1 MQDKADKF
9 NEKMRTIKK
18 LLNERLI
25 NEEEAVIMSGVEE
38 ADFNRLFN
46 DVVKVGN
53 GKISSEKSLESF
65 YKEDSVNDKK
75 KSLVTGGAGFIGST
89 LVDKLI
95 EIGHEVIVVDNLSS
109 GKKEY
114 LNSKA
119 KFYEVDIISEDLNK
133 VFADESRDGKIDYVF
148 HLAAQIDV
156 RKSVE
161 DPAMDNKINVLGG
174 LNVLENCYKYK
185 IEKIIFASTGGAI
198 YGEVERGLA
207 AENHKTLPMSP
218 YGVNKLTFEK
228 YLNYYYKTFGQ
239 KYIALR
245 LANVYG
251 PRQFKGGEA
260 GVIAIFI
267 DNAVHNKKSIINGD
281 GLQSRDYVYIDD
293 IVNAFIAGAKN
304 EYVGEI
310 NIATGK
316 EFNLLALTKF
326 IEFNLGRPMEKEFGP
341 AKAGDVKRSVLDPT
355 FARNVLAWRPLV
367 NLEEGIGKTI
377 DWAKK
382 PGKSKILITGG
393 AGFIGSHLAKAL
405 MDRGDEIVIIDNF
418 NNYYNP
424 QLKEDRIRNI
434 LGNYNFKLYRG
445 DIRDY
450 NLLQEIFEKEKVDKV
465 IHLAAMAGV
474 RSSLENPLLY
484 EDVNVRG
491 TLNLLDLAAKYKIN
505 NFVFASSSSVYGD
518 SKEIPFKESQR
529 VDNPISP
536 YAATKK
542 SKELLAHV
550 YSHLYGLNVTGL
562 RYFTVYGPWGR
573 PDMALFKFTK
583 NILEGRPIDVYNNGQ
598 MSRNFTYIDDIV
610 SGTIKAID
618 TSVRYSIMNIGGDKE
633 ETLMRFIEVLE
644 DNLQIEAKKNMMPM
658 QPGDVKSTV
667 ADISKLRSLGW
678 EPTTRIEKGLKNF
691 VDWYKS
697 YYKIY

>member
-9 NEKMRTIKK
+9 NEKMQTIKK
-18 LLNERLI
+18 LLKDGFI
-25 NEEEAVIMSGVEE
+25 TGEEAVIMSGVSE

-46 DVVKVGN
+46 DVVRDSK
-53 GKISSEKSLESF
+53 
-65 YKEDSVNDKK
+65 KELTDSK
-75 KSLVTGGAGFIGST
+75 KSLVTGGAGFIGSN
-89 LVDKLI
+89 LVDKLV
-95 EIGHEVIVVDNLSS
+95 EMGHEVIIIDNLVN
-109 GKKEY
+109 GKEEHI
-114 LNSKA
+114 NGKA
-119 KFYEVDIISEDLNK
+119 KFYKADITDNKEISEIFKN
-133 VFADESRDGKIDYVF
+133 ESRNKKINYVF

-156 RKSVE
+156 NKSIE
-161 DPAMDNKINVLGG
+161 NPEYDNKVNILGS
-174 LNVLENCYKYK
+174 LNILENCRQH
-185 IEKIIFASTGGAI
+185 EVGKIIFASSGGAI
-198 YGEVERGLA
+198 YGEVKSGPA
-207 AENHKTLPMSP
+207 TENHPASPLNP

-228 YLNYYYKTFGQ
+228 YLSYYYKAFGQ
-239 KYIALR
+239 KYISLR
-245 LANVYG
+245 LSNAYG

-267 DNAVHNKKSIINGD
+267 DNAIRNKKSTINGD
-281 GLQSRDYVYIDD
+281 GFQTRDYVYVQD
-293 IVNAFIAGAKN
+293 IARAFVLAAKN
-304 EYVGEI
+304 DYIGEV
-310 NIATGK
+310 NISTGK
-316 EFNLLALTKF
+316 EFNLLDLVKF
-326 IEFNLGRPMEKEFGP
+326 IEFKLGRPIEKEFGP
-341 AKAGDVKRSVLDPT
+341 AKIGDVRRSVLDST
-355 FARNVLAWRPLV
+355 FARNVLGWRPEIT
-367 NLEEGIGKTI
+367 LEDGIGRTL

-382 PGKSKILITGG
+382 PGKNKVLITGG

-405 MDRGDEIVIIDNF
+405 MGRGDEVVIIDNF

-424 QLKEDRIRNI
+424 QLKEDRIRHI

-465 IHLAAMAGV
+465 MHLAAMAGV
-474 RSSLENPLLY
+474 RSSLEDPMLY
-484 EDVNVRG
+484 EEVNIRG
-491 TLNLLDLAAKYKIN
+491 TLNLLNLAAKHKID
-505 NFVFASSSSVYGD
+505 NFVYASSSSVYGN
-518 SKEIPFKESQR
+518 SQEVPFNESQG
-529 VDNPISP
+529 VDTPISP

-542 SKELLAHV
+542 STELLAHV

-583 NILEGRPIDVYNNGQ
+583 NITEGRPIDVYNNGQ

-618 TSVRYSIMNIGGDKE
+618 NPARYSVMNIGGDRE
-633 ETLMRFIEVLE
+633 ETLMKFVEVLE
-644 DNLQIEAKKNMMPM
+644 KNIGVSAEKNMLPM

-678 EPTTRIEKGLKNF
+678 EPTTGIEEGIKNF
-691 VDWYKS
+691 VDWYKD

>member
-1 MQDKADKF
+1 MQEKADKF
-9 NEKMRTIKK
+9 NEKMQTIRK
-18 LLNERLI
+18 LLKDGFI
-25 NEEEAVIMSGVEE
+25 TGEEAVIMSGVSE

-46 DVVKVGN
+46 DVVKAGN
-53 GKISSEKSLESF
+53 GKILEEKSLENF
-65 YKEDSVNDKK
+65 YRENSVNDKK

-95 EIGHEVIVVDNLSS
+95 ELGHEVAVVDDLSS

-114 LNSKA
+114 LNPKA
-119 KFYEVDIISEDLNK
+119 KFYEVDITSKGLDD
-133 VFADESRDGKIDYVF
+133 VFKKEAETKKIDYVF

-156 RKSVE
+156 RRSVE

-174 LNVLENCYKYK
+174 LNVLESCRKYK
-185 IEKIIFASTGGAI
+185 VEKIIFASTGGAI
-198 YGEVERGLA
+198 YGEVEGEPA
-207 AENHKTLPMSP
+207 TENHKNLPMSP

-239 KYIALR
+239 KYISLR

-267 DNAVHNKKSIINGD
+267 DNAVHNRKSIINGD
-281 GLQSRDYVYIDD
+281 GLQSRDYVYVSD
-293 IVNAFIAGAKN
+293 IVNAFILGAKSD
-304 EYVGEI
+304 YIGEA

-316 EFNLLALTKF
+316 EFNLLALMKF
-326 IEFNLGRPMEKEFGP
+326 IEFKLGRQVEKEFGP
-341 AKAGDVKRSVLDPT
+341 AKAGDVKRSVLDAT
-355 FARNVLAWRPLV
+355 KARNVLGWRAEIA
-367 NLEEGIGKTI
+367 LEEGIGKTI

-382 PGKSKILITGG
+382 PVKSKILITGG
-393 AGFIGSHLAKAL
+393 AGFIGSQLAKAL
-405 MDRGDEIVIIDNF
+405 MDRGDEVVIIDNF

-424 QLKEDRIRNI
+424 QLKEDRIRHI
-434 LGNYNFKLYRG
+434 LGSYNFKLYRG

-465 IHLAAMAGV
+465 MHLAAMAGV
-474 RSSLENPLLY
+474 RSSLEDPMLY
-484 EDVNVRG
+484 EEVNIRG
-491 TLNLLDLAAKYKIN
+491 TLNLLNLAAKN
-505 NFVFASSSSVYGD
+505 RVDNFVYASSSSVYGN
-518 SKEIPFKESQR
+518 SQEIPFNENQS

-542 SKELLAHV
+542 SIELLAYV

-583 NILEGRPIDVYNNGQ
+583 NITEGRPIDVYNNGE
-598 MSRNFTYIDDIV
+598 MTRNFTYIDDIV

-618 TSVRYSIMNIGGDKE
+618 NPARYSVMNIGGDKE
-633 ETLMRFIEVLE
+633 ETLMKFIEVLE
-644 DNLQIEAKKNMMPM
+644 KNLGVRAEKNMLPM
-658 QPGDVKSTV
+658 QPGDVMSTV
-667 ADISKLRSLGW
+667 ADISKLRSLDW
-678 EPTTRIEKGLKNF
+678 EPTTGIEEGIKNF
-691 VDWYKS
+691 VDWYKD